1 MWLRRF
7 GEKRYPREP
16 LYREFYGRQKV
27 DPQVQINLLLDYL
40 KVAPHLV
47 PKAEQLNVPT
57 IRHPDLSPSN
67 IFISDSGDITGIIDW
82 QHATILP
89 IFLQAKIPKH
99 FQNYG
104 DDDSENFQPPKLAE
118 DFATITDS
126 DKEIE
131 MELYRRRQV
140 HYFYVGYTSRLNK
153 AHFHAMGKYNLVLRN
168 QLYDTVGRPW
178 EGDNT
183 SLQAELIRTMAHWS
197 EIASPEDNPPVH
209 YSPAEAKECLERDAK
224 QKNADEQMQQVR
236 DFIGINIEGWVQN
249 EEFESAREKAKPIKN
264 EMAEGA
270 DTEEERREFDE
281 HWPFQDHEEID

>member
-1 MWLRRF
+1 MWLQRF

-16 LYREFYGRQKV
+16 LYRDFYGRQKV
-27 DPQVQINLLLDYL
+27 DPQVHMNHLLDYL
-40 KVAPHLV
+40 KVAPQLV

-57 IRHPDLSPSN
+57 IRHPDLSPNN
-67 IFISDSGDITGIIDW
+67 IFISDSGNITGIIDW

-104 DDDSENFQPPKLAE
+104 DDDSENFRRPKLAE
-118 DFATITDS
+118 DFATRADG

-168 QLYDTVGRPW
+168 QLYDTAGRLW

-183 SLQAELIRTMAHWS
+183 SLQAELIKTMAHWS
-197 EIASPEDNPPVH
+197 EIVSPEDNPPVH
-209 YSPAEAKECLERDAK
+209 YFLAEVEECLDRDAK

-236 DFIGINIEGWVQN
+236 DFIGINIEGWVLN
-249 EEFESAREKAKPIKN
+249 EEFESAREKAKLIKS
-264 EMAEGA
+264 EMAEAA
-270 DTEEERREFDE
+270 DTEEERRKFDE